1 MKTRFK
7 LLVLALAL
15 LVVAFCIA
23 ACGED
28 PADTT
33 APATSAPAS
42 SAPASSA
49 PASSAPASSDPG
61 TTPPTS
67 QAPTTPPPAA
77 GTLHPDCV
85 GLELVTEDTPF
96 TGGTVAT
103 SWGLS
108 KRISFADVTYT
119 FRQID
124 PVSGALIAN
133 LEKTKPVKSG
143 TYEVTASFA
152 FKRNAKDEDKQYTLP
167 EPMTKRFVVTAGT
180 LDPAKINF
188 GAKDTEIYMRPSLS
202 FNPAESTVV
211 VGTPSVG
218 LERNFS
224 IVKLAGKDDTSA
236 GTAVTTPGLITEAD
250 GAGYYR
256 VTIGYTE
263 KDNGENWTNEQS
275 VTHEAIVYVRTIE
288 KQVKKADGI
297 VIDGVIDEEYRMSA
311 SYTTAFQD
319 FEEIAGGAYN
329 LLGDVV
335 DPYKLAALLKFSRG
349 AEVTEPNNTADATF
363 YVLWGE
369 EGEEGA
375 KQPYIYVAIEVED
388 ETKHERSAQ
397 YVANPNPWINDS
409 VELYY
414 TFGHDVAPDMSNK
427 SETYP
432 TFNCVI
438 RDSRTGGNVVG
449 GKIQHS
455 AVDAQKSIYFD
466 QINSAVQGRGEND
479 NTYVI
484 EYKFPAK
491 RESYNME
498 EAGNPLFE
506 RSEGDALV
514 AGDFIYL
521 ACQLNDLTGLPAG
534 YASIEEY
541 DANIPTVQKYPN
553 AYTYAPDKDSPWY
566 NFEYDLSPYVA
577 SYGNRA
583 IRYMKSEGGAPMVF
597 QLSSES
603 AAVEI
608 NGTDGVKDA
617 DYSAGYD
624 LTYVPSD
631 ADGEP
636 LNDFTAS
643 DYAEA
648 TTSYIYVD
656 GMLYIYTTVAGAVDT
671 VTYYIG
677 DSVEIVINADG
688 TTTAAGVTATLGTLT
703 GGHAHELVIDLTTAG
718 ITSGEAIYGFVTSGT
733 LYQMGE

>member
-143 TYEVTASFA
+143 TYEVTASFT

-188 GAKDTEIYMRPSLS
+188 GAKDTEIYMRPSLN

-224 IVKLAGKDDTSA
+224 IVKLASKDDTSA
-236 GTAVTTPGLITEAD
+236 GTAVTTPGRITEAD

-288 KQVKKADGI
+288 KQVKRAEGI
-297 VIDGVIDEEYRMSA
+297 VIDGIIDDEYRMSA
-311 SYTTAFQD
+311 FYTTKFQAMGD
-319 FEEIAGGAYN
+319 RNAAGGYYELA
-329 LLGDVV
+329 GEIV
-335 DPYKLAALLKFSRG
+335 DPYKFAALAQIFRG
-349 AEVTEPNNTADATF
+349 VEVTEPNNTADATF

-369 EGEEGA
+369 EAGV
-375 KQPYIYVAIEVED
+375 PYIYVAIEVED
-388 ETKHERSAQ
+388 ETNYARSHEYTSQ
-397 YVANPNPWINDS
+397 PNPWTNDS

-414 TFGHDVAPDMSNK
+414 TFGPAATPDLSNAGDI
-427 SETYP
+427 YP
-432 TFNCVI
+432 TYNSVM
-438 RDSRTGGNVVG
+438 RDSRTGGNTVG
-449 GKIQHS
+449 GAVAHS
-455 AVDAQKSIYFD
+455 TVVAQRSIYFD
-466 QINSAVQGRGEND
+466 EIRSAVQGRDTEGD

-491 RESYNME
+491 SESFNGTIGY
-498 EAGNPLFE
+498 PDFE
-506 RSEGDALV
+506 RYEGEALGT
-514 AGDFIYL
+514 GDFIYL
-521 ACQLNDLTGLPAG
+521 ACQINDLTGIPEGYDSIEDYPSYMACCGNRSKNYLNNPAG
-534 YASIEEY
+534 
-541 DANIPTVQKYPN
+541 
-553 AYTYAPDKDSPWY
+553 
-566 NFEYDLSPYVA
+566 
-577 SYGNRA
+577 G
-583 IRYMKSEGGAPMVF
+583 PMVF
-597 QLSSES
+597 QLSDEW
-603 AAVEI
+603 
-608 NGTDGVKDA
+608 
-617 DYSAGYD
+617 
-624 LTYVPSD
+624 
-631 ADGEP
+631 
-636 LNDFTAS
+636 
-643 DYAEA
+643 A
-648 TTSYIYVD
+648 T
-656 GMLYIYTTVAGAVDT
+656 
-671 VTYYIG
+671 
-677 DSVEIVINADG
+677 E
-688 TTTAAGVTATLGTLT
+688 
-703 GGHAHELVIDLTTAG
+703 
-718 ITSGEAIYGFVTSGT
+718 
-733 LYQMGE
+733 